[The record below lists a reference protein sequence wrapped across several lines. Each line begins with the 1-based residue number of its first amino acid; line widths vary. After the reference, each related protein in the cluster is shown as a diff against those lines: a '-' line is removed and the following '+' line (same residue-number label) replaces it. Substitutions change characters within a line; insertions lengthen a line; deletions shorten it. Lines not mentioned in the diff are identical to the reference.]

1 MVDSAAGV
9 LARQAS
15 KPPLA
20 ITLQLSS
27 GDNLL
32 DPSLL
37 EKVGF
42 FFYSCGISDLS
53 GARPE

>member
-15 KPPLA
+15 KPLLA
-20 ITLQLSS
+20 VTLQLSS

-42 FFYSCGISDLS
+42 LQLWDLRALRS
-53 GARPE
+53 